1 MHAQLIRDTWL
12 AERLGCNVYQ
22 VPCEMLLDVC
32 VDGKDFDYQDLM
44 PELQEPPVFAYV
56 KIPVDKSHVVNE
68 LLQIGFKLVDT
79 NLQFE
84 KILTSTPAIN
94 TGSTIIRLAEP
105 NDEQQI
111 ADLAKRS
118 FCHSRFHADLAI
130 SDLQANEI
138 KADWSR
144 SFFHG
149 ERGDAMVVAV
159 NGDRVVGFLLSLQT
173 TDKVLVID
181 LITVD
186 ESMRSQGLAGAMTWF
201 TQAQFPNAG
210 KLRVGTQLAN
220 IAAIR
225 CYERLGF
232 ELVRSHYVLHY
243 HNS

>member
-1 MHAQLIRDTWL
+1 MLIHAQLIRDTWL

-22 VPCEMLLDVC
+22 VPSELMLDE
-32 VDGKDFDYQDLM
+32 DIDYQALM

-56 KIPVDKSHVVNE
+56 KIPVDKYQVVNS
-68 LLQIGFKLVDT
+68 LIRIGFELVDT

-84 KILTSTPAIN
+84 KVVLNTTALN
-94 TGSTIIRLAEP
+94 TGSTTIRLVQPGDEP
-105 NDEQQI
+105 QVVE
-111 ADLAKRS
+111 LAKRS
-118 FCHSRFHADLAI
+118 FIHSRFHADKAI

-144 SFFHG
+144 SFFEG

-159 NGDRVVGFLLSLQT
+159 NEDRVVGFLLSLIT
-173 TDKVLVID
+173 ADDVVVID

-186 ESMRSQGLAGAMTWF
+186 ENMRSQGLAGAMTWF
-201 TQAQFPNAG
+201 TQAQFPNAS

-232 ELVRSHYVLHY
+232 ELVRSDYVLHF
-243 HNS
+243 HSS